1 VKIAVTAQG
10 MDPDSAVDLRL
21 GRAQGFVLYDTDT
34 GQFESADNTQNLQ
47 ASQGAGIQTA
57 QNLARL
63 GAKAVITGHCGP
75 KAFRLLQSAGIA
87 VFTGASGTVREAIEA
102 YLSGWLKAAT
112 APDVEAHW

>member
-1 VKIAVTAQG
+1 MKIAVTAQG
-10 MDPDSAVDLRL
+10 RDPDSAVDPRL

-87 VFTGASGTVREAIEA
+87 VFTGTSGTVREAIEA
-102 YLSGWLKAAT
+102 YLSGRLKAAT
-112 APDVEAHW
+112 ARDVEAHW